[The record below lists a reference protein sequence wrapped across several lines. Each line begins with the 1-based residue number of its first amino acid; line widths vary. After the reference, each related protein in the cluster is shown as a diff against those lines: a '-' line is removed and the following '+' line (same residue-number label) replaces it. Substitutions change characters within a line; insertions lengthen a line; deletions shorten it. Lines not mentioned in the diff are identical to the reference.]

1 MKQKNRQLARL
12 NSKVRVLGCTLT
24 MSCRRS
30 HPNAPEGASGAS
42 FKCWWH
48 AVESRAG
55 SRIEMD
61 SELMGNGYGY
71 WWYSCPSILC
81 HKDSATGA
89 KSHTSEASYKHI
101 MDDLDSCDLQKY
113 HMTSQDIAASSSC
126 RWKYLAHDFI
136 KKLCGENHLKI
147 QRELPSIQN
156 ARGWWMESQPR
167 LREITTIAIPIG
179 RMTTLDQLVLHR
191 LKFCVFFGW
200 SCMLVNKSKRNKVIE
215 NLLWDQEREN
225 FETFWLRLRFLAFSL
240 LSFSRF
246 SPYPRSG

>member
-1 MKQKNRQLARL
+1 
-12 NSKVRVLGCTLT
+12 

-48 AVESRAG
+48 SVESRAG

-113 HMTSQDIAASSSC
+113 HMTSHDIAASSSC

-136 KKLCGENHLKI
+136 KKLCHENHLKT

-191 LKFCVFFGW
+191 LKFFVFQLKLYVGKQIQKEQSHW
-200 SCMLVNKSKRNKVIE
+200 KPSLRSRKRE
-215 NLLWDQEREN
+215 LWD
-225 FETFWLRLRFLAFSL
+225 FWLRLRFLAFSL